1 MNLQANTARLSDL
14 WKGLYEL
21 ACFLVYL
28 THEVIVD
35 AVFEGAEDDDGPR
48 ELEVDLLHGLV
59 RQYRRRQRGGRRT
72 TVLASS
78 PVT

>member
-1 MNLQANTARLSDL
+1 MT
-14 WKGLYEL
+14 
-21 ACFLVYL
+21 YL

-59 RQYRRRQRGGRRT
+59 RQYRRRQRGGRRAA
-72 TVLASS
+72 VLASS